1 VNIGEP
7 GSPIPP
13 PAGGFG
19 RATPSRRGMGK
30 PGFPHPPTRGR
41 VWEGCALPTTSVC
54 SLRRCAAQPHGRLK
68 GRVCAG
74 VALPRNLSRALT
86 FDRRGSIIQAA
97 HHNLASNAVMRTSSP
112 ATAAREGASGTGSA
126 PLHGPVKT
134 TSERSPQRRRAS
146 MGIRAAPVTA
156 PHEDA
161 FRYGGSIEDG
171 WNHEATLRP
180 IGKRGCLF

>member
-1 VNIGEP
+1 MGEP

-13 PAGGFG
+13 STGGFG

-30 PGFPHPPTRGR
+30 PGFPHSPTRGS
-41 VWEGCALPTTSVC
+41 VWEGCARPGTTFLS
-54 SLRRCAAQPHGRLK
+54 SSRGCAATPHGRLK
-68 GRVCAG
+68 GRGCAG

-126 PLHGPVKT
+126 PVHGPVKT

-146 MGIRAAPVTA
+146 MEIRAAPVTA

-161 FRYGGSIEDG
+161 LRYRAGIEDG

-180 IGKRGCLF
+180 IGKRGFLF